1 MKNLLFTL
9 ALLIS
14 FIGFS
19 QGWSQLGENTYGNST
34 EGKWGDAVSINAD
47 GNIIAIGG
55 AFNVQNYEL
64 EGRVR
69 ILNWDGESWIQ
80 TGEDIYEEED
90 NGLNNHYGFGA
101 QVSLNA
107 VGNRVAISDPYNGA
121 NTSSPMGSV
130 QVFEWN
136 GDSWIQLGQD
146 IDGVSCCNSGM
157 SMSMSSDGDTV
168 IIGAP
173 YDQVEE
179 QSGSVRIFNW
189 NGSSWVQLGQTI
201 VGEAPGDQNGYSVSI
216 NSAGNLIAVGARYND
231 NGGENAGSVR
241 IFELLNNEW
250 SQVGENIDGL
260 VEGQVSGQSIS
271 LNSTGNIVSIG
282 QIGVDSEGGIKV
294 YNWNESSWTQ
304 LGEVIPFNSWTVVMN
319 SNGDRL
325 VTRKN
330 YNGDYYIDG
339 EFVETG
345 GTGGDERG
353 IILIWDFIDGQWIQT
368 IECNIYGSFNNG
380 NSPAFGG
387 MLDINSSG
395 DRIVFGDPAWDSD
408 NSDLFLNEG
417 EAGVFSLGSIC
428 SSGMGIEDNILA
440 NIYLYP
446 NPTSDLVFIGGVNSE
461 LNAVVY
467 DLLGK
472 QVMRK
477 YITKKID
484 ISILEK
490 GVYFVKLS
498 NGINNS
504 VHKIIKN

>member
-1 MKNLLFTL
+1 
-9 ALLIS
+9 
-14 FIGFS
+14 
-19 QGWSQLGENTYGNST
+19 
-34 EGKWGDAVSINAD
+34 
-47 GNIIAIGG
+47 
-55 AFNVQNYEL
+55 
-64 EGRVR
+64 
-69 ILNWDGESWIQ
+69 
-80 TGEDIYEEED
+80 
-90 NGLNNHYGFGA
+90 
-101 QVSLNA
+101 
-107 VGNRVAISDPYNGA
+107 
-121 NTSSPMGSV
+121 MGSV

-282 QIGVDSEGGIKV
+282 QVGMGEGGIKV
-294 YNWNESSWTQ
+294 YNWNGSSWTQ
-304 LGEVIPFNSWTVVMN
+304 LGEVITFNNPTEESIAMN
-319 SNGDRL
+319 SNGDRIA
-325 VTRKN
+325 TRKQ

-339 EFVETG
+339 EPVEG
-345 GTGGDERG
+345 GGAGGDERG

-380 NSPAFGG
+380 NSSAFGG

-395 DRIVFGDPAWDSD
+395 DRIVFGDPYWDSD
-408 NSDLFLNEG
+408 NSDLVLNEG